1 MQWDCVRG
9 VRLLWAVE
17 VRGAVLAEGSLDR
30 AWKDSRIGKRG
41 EGKACQ
47 RTGVIWAKVR
57 EGA

>member
-30 AWKDSRIGKRG
+30 AWKDSRIGKR
-41 EGKACQ
+41 KKLSKDTALD
-47 RTGVIWAKVR
+47 KV
-57 EGA
+57 